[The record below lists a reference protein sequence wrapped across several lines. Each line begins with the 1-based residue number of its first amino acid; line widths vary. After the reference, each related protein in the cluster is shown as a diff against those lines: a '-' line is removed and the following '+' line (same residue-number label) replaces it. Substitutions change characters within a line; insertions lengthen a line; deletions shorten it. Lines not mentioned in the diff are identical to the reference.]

1 MKICHYMK
9 PFPILSLAGSFLI
22 PSTALSN
29 IIINNANVTYV
40 LDGVF
45 SSNFGKGIDG
55 TYIQIDKINSY
66 RLYDSDKG
74 GPWTSNNNDSLMCWT
89 HAASNSIQYWQDVY
103 GVFYKDKGNIA
114 ASGSS
119 SPRVLPNGHYNTTL
133 TPDYTTKIDGEY
145 ATIEINNPG
154 ALNIAKA
161 FFDNWDNSGGKFSN
175 AADWY
180 FKWDYTTSPSP
191 GGYYSEYFGN
201 GNSSRNSYVTVYS
214 TYAENTNNPNTWGTS
229 EGFTPFND
237 TIDSLT
243 KVLLPAFGFEKN
255 ADGTY
260 TQSQEGMMPFI
271 GIWNKDKG
279 TGHMLSCQGF
289 TTDENGNLVSLL
301 LADGDD
307 NGTSLKEAYL
317 KEDDG
322 VIKLYNNKN
331 CTTLFYSTLNY
342 YIGEVSYI
350 NTPEVLRNMLSEYRD
365 TKEAAVWNGS
375 ATTWETQVDV
385 VDSNIADSSTGW
397 DILVNGDNID
407 EAHHGYYHGY
417 ALADRDIEFGDHA
430 ESSNR
435 QVTIQGTVSARN
447 IEVTAAGYQFLK
459 GTDADITVATEAS
472 SLNIR
477 SGASLSSELA
487 FHGRSLLIENGA
499 SLTLSNVN
507 ELRLTDVSLH
517 SGSSIEATINS
528 TIYVTGAFNTTQG
541 TSVASLY
548 SLRSA
553 IIPEASV
560 NANLDLSE
568 ATSISLECMV
578 NMNGFDLFLNSQT
591 PITLNLL
598 EGDDSI
604 PLFTNIGALYLDN
617 ALLSNGT
624 DLTEVL
630 TLTNWDNF
638 TNYNLIYSD
647 GTLGLVIPEPT
658 TSSLSLLGLA
668 LLLIRRKRQ

>member
-1 MKICHYMK
+1 MK
-9 PFPILSLAGSFLI
+9 SLTLLPLTISFLI

-29 IIINNANVTYV
+29 TTIGNANVTYI
-40 LDGVF
+40 LDGVY
-45 SSNFGKGIDG
+45 SSNFGKGVNS
-55 TYIQIDKINSY
+55 TYTQIDKINSY
-66 RLYDSDKG
+66 RLYDSDKD

-103 GVFYKDKGNIA
+103 GVFYKDKGNMA

-119 SPRVLPNGHYNTTL
+119 SPRVLPNGHYNTTWI
-133 TPDYTTKIDGEY
+133 TDYSTTINGAY
-145 ATIEINNPG
+145 AEVEINNPS

-201 GNSSRNSYVTVYS
+201 GNSDRNSYITIYS
-214 TYAENTNNPNTWGTS
+214 TYAENTNNPDTWGTS

-243 KVLLPAFGFEKN
+243 KALLPAFGFEKN
-255 ADGTY
+255 ANDTY
-260 TQSQEGMMPFI
+260 TQTQEGMMPFI
-271 GIWNKDKG
+271 GIWNKEKG

-289 TTDENGNLVSLL
+289 TTDGNGNLVSLL

-322 VIKLYNNKN
+322 VVKLYKDKN
-331 CTTLFYSTLNY
+331 CTTLFYSGVHY
-342 YIGEVSYI
+342 YIGEISYI

-365 TKEAAVWNGS
+365 TKEAAVWNGAS
-375 ATTWETQVDV
+375 STWETQVDV

-397 DILVNGDNID
+397 DILINGDNID

-417 ALADRDIEFGDHA
+417 ALDGRDIEFGDHA
-430 ESSNR
+430 NAANR

-459 GTDADITVATEAS
+459 GTDAAISATSEAS

-477 SGASLSSELA
+477 SGASLTSELA
-487 FHGRSLLIENGA
+487 FNGRSLLIENGA
-499 SLTLSNVN
+499 SLTLTNVN
-507 ELRLTDVSLH
+507 ELHLTNVSLH
-517 SGSSIEATINS
+517 SGSAIEATTNS
-528 TIYVTGAFNTTQG
+528 TIYVTGAFSATQG

-548 SLRSA
+548 SLRNTIS
-553 IIPEASV
+553 PEASV
-560 NANLDLSE
+560 NANLDLST

-578 NMNGFDLFLNSQT
+578 NMNGFDLYLNSQT

-598 EGDDSI
+598 EGGDTI
-604 PLFTNIGALYLDN
+604 PFFTNIGELYLDN
-617 ALLSNGT
+617 ALLSDGT

-630 TLTNWDNF
+630 TLTNWDNYA
-638 TNYNLIYSD
+638 NYSLIYSG
-647 GTLGLVIPEPT
+647 GTLRLVIPEPT
-658 TSSLSLLGLA
+658 TSTLSILGLA
-668 LLLIRRKRQ
+668 LLLIKRKRA